1 MSADPARQSKVGSQ
15 RIQWG
20 MATYVIGDIQGC
32 HETLMR
38 LVQRNRYDPQLD
50 RLWFVGDLVNRGPQS
65 LEVLRWVR
73 DLGETATV
81 VLGNH
86 DLHLLALADG
96 LRDSK
101 PLDTLQQVLDA
112 PDCDELL
119 HWLRHRP
126 LLHRE
131 PPYLLVHAGLM
142 PSWTEQEAE
151 QMARRVEYA
160 LRGNEAAELLRWF
173 QKDDAV
179 VWRDD
184 LKSVEHL
191 RVSLAVLTR
200 LRTCTGDG
208 RLCLEYTGPP
218 AEAPAGCHPWFS
230 LPGRRSADTVVLFG
244 HWSTLGLLQTPGAIG
259 LDTGCLWG
267 GTLSAMR
274 LEDRYV
280 FQEPAAEAD
289 RISLD

>member
-1 MSADPARQSKVGSQ
+1 MS
-15 RIQWG
+15 
-20 MATYVIGDIQGC
+20 TYVIGDIQGC

-38 LVQRNRYDPQLD
+38 LVQRIRFDPRTD

-73 DLGETATV
+73 GLGEAAIT

-96 LRDSK
+96 LRK
-101 PLDTLQQVLDA
+101 AKRRDTLQQVLDA
-112 PDCDELL
+112 PDRNELI

-142 PSWTEQEAE
+142 PSWTEEHAEELARDVQET
-151 QMARRVEYA
+151 
-160 LRGNEAAELLRWF
+160 LRSERAWELLRWF
-173 QKDDAV
+173 QEGHPV
-179 VWRDD
+179 VWSDD
-184 LKSVEHL
+184 LKSVERL

-200 LRTCTGDG
+200 LRTCTSDG
-208 RLCLEYTGPP
+208 RLCLEHAGPP

-230 LPGRRSADTVVLFG
+230 LPGRRSAGTVVLFG
-244 HWSTLGLLQTPGAIG
+244 HWSTLGLLQTPQAIG

-267 GTLSAMR
+267 GALSAMR
-274 LEDRYV
+274 LEDRRI
-280 FQEPAAEAD
+280 FQEPAAPAD
-289 RISLD
+289 RISVD